1 MPTNLSPIRLSGTRS
16 AITAFVLSGLACGS
30 YAGNFSVS
38 PVRIYM
44 EPRDRAVAV
53 TIVNEGDTEVALQT
67 ELFSWAQKPDGADDL
82 APTEDLIVSPP
93 IMKLAPG
100 TRQVV
105 RLARLVPPDAARQLT
120 YRLIVREVPE
130 VTAPKVEKDIN
141 VQLPI
146 ALAMS
151 LPVFITPPPAKRDLA
166 CQVTRMDTQNFTAFC
181 QNTGTAY
188 AQVRSIALSRN
199 GEELARFDGGTYIL
213 PGARRSMTL
222 KTDKQVPSGPATA
235 RVQFDD
241 GKTLDM
247 NVQLP

>member
-1 MPTNLSPIRLSGTRS
+1 MPTYILSLPSPGARLVVAALSLS
-16 AITAFVLSGLACGS
+16 ALAS
-30 YAGNFSVS
+30 AAYAGNFSVS

-53 TIVNEGDTEVALQT
+53 TITNEGDADVALQT
-67 ELFSWAQKPDGADDL
+67 ELFSWGQKPDGTDDL
-82 APTEDLIVSPP
+82 QPTEDLIVSPP

-100 TRQVV
+100 AHQVV
-105 RLARLVPPDAARQLT
+105 RLARLTPPDAARQLT

-130 VTAPKVEKDIN
+130 VTAPKAEKDIT

-151 LPVFITPPPAKRDLA
+151 LPVFITPPPAKRDVQCA
-166 CQVTRMDTQNFTAFC
+166 ITRMDTQNFSALC

-188 AQVRSIALSRN
+188 AQVRTIALSRN
-199 GEELARFDGGTYIL
+199 GAEFARFDGGTYIL
-213 PGARRSMTL
+213 PGARRAMTL
-222 KTDKQVPSGPATA
+222 KTDKPVPAGPALA

-241 GKTLDM
+241 GKTTDM
-247 NVQLP
+247 NVELP